1 MSREEIFESVKKVV
15 MEAIDEEGKVI
26 TEDTSIVDE
35 LGLDSLDIVEML
47 MALEEEFD
55 ISIDDSVAEKFVKV
69 SDVIDYIEKAKNN

>member
-1 MSREEIFESVKKVV
+1 MSREVIFESVKKVV

>member
-15 MEAIDEEGKVI
+15 IEAIDEEKNI
-26 TEDTSIVDE
+26 TEETSIVDE

-55 ISIDDSVAEKFVKV
+55 ISIDDSAAEKFVKV
-69 SDVIDYIEKAKNN
+69 SDVIDHIQKLK

>member
-15 MEAIDEEGKVI
+15 MEAIGDEEKEI

-47 MALEEEFD
+47 MALEEEFE
-55 ISIDDSVAEKFVKV
+55 ISIDDSVTEKFVKV
-69 SDVIDYIEKAKNN
+69 SDVIDYVEKAKK

>member
-1 MSREEIFESVKKVV
+1 MSREEIFEGVKKVV
-15 MEAIDEEGKVI
+15 MEAVDEEKEI
-26 TEDTSIVDE
+26 TMETSIVDE

-55 ISIDDSVAEKFVKV
+55 ISIEDSAAETFVKV

>member
-1 MSREEIFESVKKVV
+1 MSREKIFESVKKVV

>member
-15 MEAIDEEGKVI
+15 IEAIDEEKNI
-26 TEDTSIVDE
+26 TEETSIVDE

-55 ISIDDSVAEKFVKV
+55 ISIDDSAAEKFVKV
-69 SDVIDYIEKAKNN
+69 SDVIEHIQKLK

>member
-55 ISIDDSVAEKFVKV
+55 ISIDDSIAEKFVKV

>member
-69 SDVIDYIEKAKNN
+69 SDVIDDIEKAKNN

>member
-1 MSREEIFESVKKVV
+1 MSREEIFEGVKKVV

-55 ISIDDSVAEKFVKV
+55 ISIEDSAAEKFVKV

>member
-15 MEAIDEEGKVI
+15 MEAIGDEEKEI

-47 MALEEEFD
+47 MALEEEFE

-69 SDVIDYIEKAKNN
+69 SDVIDYVEKAKK

>member
-15 MEAIDEEGKVI
+15 MEATGGEEKNI
-26 TEDTSIVDE
+26 TENTSIVDE

-55 ISIDDSVAEKFVKV
+55 ISIDDSAAEKFVKV
-69 SDVIDYIEKAKNN
+69 SDVIDYIEKSKK